1 MSWTAETPI
10 LSTSQLVIGYR
21 IPGSTPLVLA
31 PAMNLGLSAG
41 EVVSLLGPNGSG
53 KSTLIRTL
61 AGLHSAIS
69 GIVEIQGQVVKSNQV
84 LQTARA
90 LSLVLTDRIE
100 VQHLTVRQLVA
111 MGRYPYTGWLG
122 RLTNRDKVRVEEAM
136 GLVKMTLLADRYLHD
151 LSDGE
156 QQRALLAKA
165 LAQDTPVIILDEP
178 TAHLDLPN
186 RISLMKTLK
195 NLARETGKAILFSSH
210 DLDLAIHTADR
221 LWLMKRGESIID
233 GRADQFLDGVVLNEV
248 FTSGLD
254 QGEKRLFNE
263 YLGRLHSPQPE

>member
-1 MSWTAETPI
+1 
-10 LSTSQLVIGYR
+10 
-21 IPGSTPLVLA
+21 
-31 PAMNLGLSAG
+31 
-41 EVVSLLGPNGSG
+41 
-53 KSTLIRTL
+53 
-61 AGLHSAIS
+61 
-69 GIVEIQGQVVKSNQV
+69 
-84 LQTARA
+84 
-90 LSLVLTDRIE
+90 
-100 VQHLTVRQLVA
+100 
-111 MGRYPYTGWLG
+111 
-122 RLTNRDKVRVEEAM
+122 
-136 GLVKMTLLADRYLHD
+136 
-151 LSDGE
+151 
-156 QQRALLAKA
+156 
-165 LAQDTPVIILDEP
+165 VIILDEP